1 MAVVWRVLCA
11 KVIGATSSEGLSEYK
26 LISFQVNTFSNFL
39 PRDAMLAVCLCLS
52 VSVTSRC
59 SIETNERIGL
69 VFGTGAS
76 LDVSY
81 TAL

>member
-1 MAVVWRVLCA
+1 MRPRARAYLN
-11 KVIGATSSEGLSEYK
+11 INLSVFK
-26 LISFQVNTFSNFL
+26 LILFQTFY

-59 SIETNERIGL
+59 SIEKAERIGL